1 LWLVPVR
8 TEGTTYSRADEMAF
22 RDDVLT
28 MNDGE
33 AVLESKDSANELV
46 DFGQVPLA
54 SDGQEPQEPL
64 RGDWLSPRSD
74 DAPARTRSD
83 EQKPD
88 VSRDL
93 VDIYFRQMGSADWLS
108 REDELELAKRIEAA
122 ELALLTGLCQ
132 VPVLVRRIAQWAGE
146 VIDGKLRLTQLLELS
161 GSGEGMAE
169 DDVAEDGAEQDSEE
183 PDPTVE
189 TNGEGFA
196 NRENNP
202 LLTARL
208 ERLVVLS
215 QEIDLLS
222 RDRIFA
228 SARGGAMARN
238 ALENL
243 TGRMSCFACE
253 AAALRLRA
261 DRVSEL
267 VALLKSERQMLAQS
281 EQKLVRLSERS
292 GIPHEQLLAH
302 LTRALERDE
311 SGRAPSRARGVR
323 KLSQYANDLAVIQS
337 EFGAAADRTGLPV
350 VDFRRVAAEVGK
362 TWRELNSAREQM
374 VRAHLRLVISI
385 AKKYRRN
392 SSLDLLDLVQEGNLG
407 LMHAIEKFNYRRGVK
422 VATYAVW
429 WIRQAITRAIADQG
443 RTIRIPVHMTETA
456 AKVLRERR
464 KLYQRAG
471 TNPAT
476 KEVAA
481 RTGLSD
487 TRVDQVLSMVQEPI
501 SLDVPVG
508 EDGDATLGD
517 LIATV
522 DGPDPHAAAE
532 ASALQS
538 AVAEAIGD
546 LTPRE
551 QRVLRLRFGLG
562 GAGDHTLE
570 EIGKEFGV
578 TRERIRQI
586 EMKAL
591 EKLRKRSP
599 SRKLAAF
606 LDN

>member
-1 LWLVPVR
+1 
-8 TEGTTYSRADEMAF
+8 MAF
-22 RDDVLT
+22 RDDVLA
-28 MNDGE
+28 MNDEE
-33 AVLESKDSANELV
+33 AVLECKDGANELA
-46 DFGQVPLA
+46 DFDQVTLA
-54 SDGQEPQEPL
+54 SDGQEPPL
-64 RGDWLSPRSD
+64 RDNWLSPRSD
-74 DAPARTRSD
+74 DAPARIRPD

-108 REDELELAKRIEAA
+108 REDELELAKGIEAA

-132 VPVLVRRIAQWAGE
+132 VPVLVRRIGQWAGE
-146 VIDGKLRLTQLLELS
+146 VIDGKLRITQLLELS
-161 GSGEGMAE
+161 GSGEGLAE
-169 DDVAEDGAEQDSEE
+169 GDVVEDGADQDSED
-183 PDPTVE
+183 PDSTVE
-189 TNGEGFA
+189 ANGEGFA

-208 ERLVVLS
+208 ERLVALS
-215 QEIDLLS
+215 HEIDLISQERVLTG
-222 RDRIFA
+222 
-228 SARGGAMARN
+228 ARCGAKARN

-243 TGRMSCFACE
+243 TGRMSSFASE
-253 AAALRLRA
+253 AASLRLRA
-261 DRVSEL
+261 DRVSDL
-267 VALLKSERQMLAQS
+267 VTQLKSERQMLAQS

-292 GIPHEQLLAH
+292 GIPHEQLLAR
-302 LTRALERDE
+302 LDPRALEQGN
-311 SGRAPSRARGVR
+311 SARASSRARGGR
-323 KLSQYANDLAVIQS
+323 KLSQYANDLAVIQG
-337 EFGAAADRTGLPV
+337 EFSAVADRVGLPV

-464 KLYQRAG
+464 KLYQRVG
-471 TNPAT
+471 TTPAT

>member
-1 LWLVPVR
+1 
-8 TEGTTYSRADEMAF
+8 MAL

-28 MNDGE
+28 MNDEE
-33 AVLESKDSANELV
+33 AVLECKDGANELADLGAV
-46 DFGQVPLA
+46 TLA
-54 SDGQEPQEPL
+54 SDEREPL
-64 RGDWLSPRSD
+64 RDWPALRSD
-74 DAPARTRSD
+74 DAPEPARIRPD
-83 EQKPD
+83 EERPD

-108 REDELELAKRIEAA
+108 REDELQLAKRIEAA
-122 ELALLTGLCQ
+122 ELALLAGICQ
-132 VPVLVRRIAQWAGE
+132 VPVLVRRIAEWARE
-146 VIDGKLRLTQLLELS
+146 VIDGKLRLTQLVELS
-161 GSGEGMAE
+161 GSSE
-169 DDVAEDGAEQDSEE
+169 DVADDEDVAEDEAVRDAEDSDSTSEA
-183 PDPTVE
+183 
-189 TNGEGFA
+189 NGEGLA
-196 NRENNP
+196 SRENAP
-202 LLTARL
+202 LLTDRL
-208 ERLVVLS
+208 ERLVDLAH
-215 QEIDLLS
+215 EIDLLG
-222 RDRIFA
+222 RDRLLA
-228 SARGGAMARN
+228 SARGREMARN
-238 ALENL
+238 GRADL
-243 TGRMSCFACE
+243 TTRMSCFASE
-253 AAALRLRA
+253 AAGLRLRA

-267 VALLKSERQMLAQS
+267 VTQLKSERQMLAQT
-281 EQKLVRLSERS
+281 EQKLLRLSEQS
-292 GIPHEQLLAH
+292 GIAHDQLLAR
-302 LTRALERDE
+302 LGAPVLVEDETERSS
-311 SGRAPSRARGVR
+311 SGARRGR
-323 KLSQYANDLAVIQS
+323 KLSRYANDLAAIQG
-337 EFGAAADRTGLPV
+337 EFAAAADRVGLPPA
-350 VDFRRVAAEVGK
+350 DFRRVAADVSK
-362 TWRELNSAREQM
+362 AWRDLNSAREQM

-464 KLYQRAG
+464 KLYQRVG
-471 TNPAT
+471 THPAT

-591 EKLRKRSP
+591 EKLRRRSP

>member
-1 LWLVPVR
+1 MAYR
-8 TEGTTYSRADEMAF
+8 DE
-22 RDDVLT
+22 VLA
-28 MNDGE
+28 MNEEE
-33 AVLESKDSANELV
+33 AVLESKDGANELA
-46 DFGQVPLA
+46 DFGQVTLA
-54 SDGQEPQEPL
+54 SDGQEPL
-64 RGDWLSPRSD
+64 RDDWLSPRSD
-74 DAPARTRSD
+74 GAPARIRSD
-83 EQKPD
+83 EQRPD

-93 VDIYFRQMGSADWLS
+93 VDIYFRQMGNADWLS
-108 REDELELAKRIEAA
+108 REDEIELAKRIEAA
-122 ELALLTGLCQ
+122 EFALLTGLCQ
-132 VPVLVRRIAQWAGE
+132 VPALVRRIGQWARG
-146 VIDGKLRLTQLLELS
+146 VIDGELRLTQLLELS
-161 GSGEGMAE
+161 GSGEGTPE
-169 DDVAEDGAEQDSEE
+169 DDVVEDGADRDSE
-183 PDPTVE
+183 DPASSVE
-189 TNGEGFA
+189 ANGDGLA
-196 NRENNP
+196 NRDNNP

-215 QEIDLLS
+215 HEIDVLS
-222 RDRIFA
+222 RERLLA
-228 SARGGAMARN
+228 NPRAGATARN
-238 ALENL
+238 ASDDL
-243 TGRMSCFACE
+243 TGRMSCFTSE
-253 AAALRLRA
+253 AASLRLRA

-267 VALLKSERQMLAQS
+267 VTQLKSERQMLAQS
-281 EQKLVRLSERS
+281 EQRLLRLSERS
-292 GIPHEQLLAH
+292 GIPHEQLLAR
-302 LTRALERDE
+302 LDTRTVEQDQSER
-311 SGRAPSRARGVR
+311 GLPRARGGR
-323 KLSQYANDLAVIQS
+323 KLSKYTNDLAVVHS
-337 EFGAAADRTGLPV
+337 EFAAVADRVGMPV
-350 VDFRRVAAEVGK
+350 ADFRLAAAEVGK

>member
-1 LWLVPVR
+1 
-8 TEGTTYSRADEMAF
+8 MAF
-22 RDDVLT
+22 RDDVLA
-28 MNDGE
+28 MNDEEG
-33 AVLESKDSANELV
+33 VLECKDGANELA
-46 DFGQVPLA
+46 GLGAIALA
-54 SDGQEPQEPL
+54 SDGREPL
-64 RGDWLSPRSD
+64 RDWQSLRSD
-74 DAPARTRSD
+74 DTPEPTRIRPD
-83 EQKPD
+83 AERRD

-122 ELALLTGLCQ
+122 EQALLTGICQ
-132 VPVLVRRIAQWAGE
+132 VPVLVMRIAQWARE
-146 VIDGKLRLTQLLELS
+146 VIDGQLRLTQLVELS
-161 GSGEGMAE
+161 GSGENVVEEDIAE
-169 DDVAEDGAEQDSEE
+169 DEPAGDSEDSDSSSE
-183 PDPTVE
+183 A
-189 TNGEGFA
+189 NGEGLA
-196 NRENNP
+196 SRENAP

-208 ERLVVLS
+208 ERLVDLAH
-215 QEIDLLS
+215 EIDLLG
-222 RDRIFA
+222 RERALA
-228 SARGGAMARN
+228 SARGREMARKGL
-238 ALENL
+238 ADL
-243 TGRMSCFACE
+243 TGRMSCFASE
-253 AAALRLRA
+253 AATLRLRA
-261 DRVSEL
+261 DRVSDL
-267 VALLKSERQMLAQS
+267 VTQLKGERHLLAQT
-281 EQKLVRLSERS
+281 EQKLLRLSEQS
-292 GIPHEQLLAH
+292 GIAHEQLLAR
-302 LTRALERDE
+302 LDTRALGQDE
-311 SGRAPSRARGVR
+311 TDRPASRARDGR
-323 KLSQYANDLAVIQS
+323 KLSRYANHLAVIEG
-337 EFGAAADRTGLPV
+337 EFAAARDRVGLPLA
-350 VDFRRVAAEVGK
+350 DFRRVAADVGK
-362 TWRELNSAREQM
+362 AWRELNSTREQM

-464 KLYQRAG
+464 RLYQSAG
-471 TNPAT
+471 TNPGT
-476 KEVAA
+476 KEVAE

-487 TRVDQVLSMVQEPI
+487 TRVDQVLSIVQEPI
-501 SLDVPVG
+501 SLDVPLG

-591 EKLRKRSP
+591 EKLRRRSP

-606 LDN
+606 LDH

>member
-1 LWLVPVR
+1 
-8 TEGTTYSRADEMAF
+8 MAF
-22 RDDVLT
+22 RDDVLAIK
-28 MNDGE
+28 DEE
-33 AVLESKDSANELV
+33 AVLECKDGANDLADLNRV
-46 DFGQVPLA
+46 TLA
-54 SDGQEPQEPL
+54 SGEQEPPRE
-64 RGDWLSPRSD
+64 DWQSPRLD
-74 DAPARTRSD
+74 DAPEPARTRP
-83 EQKPD
+83 EGERPD

-122 ELALLTGLCQ
+122 ELAVLTGLCQ
-132 VPVLVRRIAQWAGE
+132 VLLLVRRIAQWARE
-146 VIDGKLRLTQLLELS
+146 VIDGQLRLTQLVELS
-161 GSGEGMAE
+161 GSAE
-169 DDVAEDGAEQDSEE
+169 AQEDVAEDEAVRDAEDPDSAFEA
-183 PDPTVE
+183 
-189 TNGEGFA
+189 NGEGVA
-196 NRENNP
+196 SRENAP
-202 LLTARL
+202 LPTARL
-208 ERLVVLS
+208 ERLVDLAH
-215 QEIDLLS
+215 EIDLLGRERPLAS
-222 RDRIFA
+222 TCDREMARSVQAGLTAGMSSFA
-228 SARGGAMARN
+228 S
-238 ALENL
+238 
-243 TGRMSCFACE
+243 E

-261 DRVSEL
+261 DRVSDL
-267 VALLKSERQMLAQS
+267 VMQLKSERQMLAQT
-281 EQKLVRLSERS
+281 EQKLLRLSEQS
-292 GIPHEQLLAH
+292 GIAYEQLLARLDTH
-302 LTRALERDE
+302 APEQDE
-311 SGRAPSRARGVR
+311 SQRSASRARGGR
-323 KLSQYANDLAVIQS
+323 KLSRYANEFAVIQD
-337 EFGAAADRTGLPV
+337 EFAAAADRVGLPL

-362 TWRELNSAREQM
+362 AWRELNSAREQM

-429 WIRQAITRAIADQG
+429 WIRQAITRAMADQG

-464 KLYQRAG
+464 KLYQSAG
-471 TNPAT
+471 TTPAT

-481 RTGLSD
+481 RTGLSA

-508 EDGDATLGD
+508 EDGDTTLGD

-538 AVAEAIGD
+538 AVAEAIDD

-591 EKLRKRSP
+591 EKLRRRGP
-599 SRKLAAF
+599 ARKLSAF

>member
-1 LWLVPVR
+1 
-8 TEGTTYSRADEMAF
+8 MAF
-22 RDDVLT
+22 RDDVVA
-28 MNDGE
+28 MNDEE
-33 AVLESKDSANELV
+33 AVLERKDGANELA
-46 DFGQVPLA
+46 DFGHVTLA
-54 SDGQEPQEPL
+54 SDGQEPPCD
-64 RGDWLSPRSD
+64 DWLSPRSD
-74 DAPARTRSD
+74 DAPARMRS
-83 EQKPD
+83 ETKSD

-132 VPVLVRRIAQWAGE
+132 VPVLVRRIGQWAGE

-169 DDVAEDGAEQDSEE
+169 DDVVEDGADQDSE
-183 PDPTVE
+183 DPGSTVE
-189 TNGEGFA
+189 ANGEGFA

-208 ERLVVLS
+208 ERLVALS
-215 QEIDLLS
+215 HEIDLLS
-222 RDRIFA
+222 QERVLT
-228 SARGGAMARN
+228 SARGGTMARN

-243 TGRMSCFACE
+243 TGLMSCFAHE

-261 DRVSEL
+261 DRVSDL
-267 VALLKSERQMLAQS
+267 VTQLKSERQMLAQS
-281 EQKLVRLSERS
+281 EQKLVRLGEQS
-292 GIPHEQLLAH
+292 GIAHEQLLAR
-302 LTRALERDE
+302 LDPRDLEQDN
-311 SGRAPSRARGVR
+311 SVRAPCRAHSGR
-323 KLSQYANDLAVIQS
+323 KLSQYANEFAGIQS
-337 EFGAAADRTGLPV
+337 EFTAAADRVGLPV

-471 TNPAT
+471 TTPAT
-476 KEVAA
+476 KELAA

-538 AVAEAIGD
+538 AVTEAIGD